1 MVVFEIHYNFLIV
14 LPIPL
19 KTYRSGIV
27 LSFTKQKACARK
39 IGRVS
44 EVFASPI
51 SIGRA
56 ICPGLQQP
64 YKKPGQG

>member
-14 LPIPL
+14 LPMPL
-19 KTYRSGIV
+19 KTCRSSIV
-27 LSFTKQKACARK
+27 LFFTKQKACARN
-39 IGRVS
+39 IGGVS
-44 EVFASPI
+44 EVFAGPI

-64 YKKPGQG
+64 YKKHGQG